1 MNNLKLQN
9 KIFLIL
15 LLPIVAILILSSN
28 SIFNKYEE
36 NVKMNESIEYLY
48 FLENVS
54 SLIHDLQ
61 KERSI
66 STLFLESYGKEF
78 ATDFRNQ
85 TIKSDESINKLEQFL
100 KKYSFFKDEESVK
113 RITDFGNSIKQ
124 IVEIRQKNISLQISK
139 QDLENFYTSKI
150 DNLTYFIDELVS
162 YSNIGNLSKYSQS
175 YIAFNEL
182 IEKSFDEE
190 EHIRNILN
198 TGNIIGDDYNS
209 FLNSISKQNLYLE
222 IIKDNSFKE
231 DLENLKKIYSTND
244 FVEME
249 NIRKVIVLKSQ
260 KNDFMLKIKEL
271 SGYGGL
277 IHLYKDFLETKD
289 DKLLNKIQSKHSALL
304 KVIKSYDKFD
314 GTTQEEKEF
323 LKTLQNTF
331 DLMIS
336 NAYDI
341 SQAENKVSSSIEKID
356 NKNAINAIDRLSNSI
371 YGANSDWRE
380 KSTNKINLLI
390 DSEKTLFNNLISY
403 INGEISSFRNQII
416 YELVFITIL
425 FLLTFLIIYF
435 MTKKIVS
442 SMYKFQVNLN
452 EFLAYSMKE
461 KESVSL
467 HDLKGND
474 EFAIMTR
481 EMNEQIKKIEQ
492 IQEQDK
498 KVVLEI
504 SDVMEKVN
512 NGFFEYTIKQ
522 KAVTKD
528 IEDLRF
534 IINKML
540 DRTKLKIDNINL
552 LLNSYS
558 QSNYVFKLD
567 EVQKRG
573 MYGDFGTLC
582 TSTLLL
588 GQSSSELI
596 AMITNAGMELEN
608 NTKILATSSNELA
621 LSSTQQASSL
631 EQSSA
636 ALEQITSNIRN
647 NNENMNQM
655 MNIANDV
662 NEAANVGSKFAFQTS
677 SSMDEINEKVKAI
690 NEAIS
695 VIDQIAFQTNILSLN
710 AAVEAATAG
719 EAGKGFA
726 VVAAEVRNLANRSA
740 EAAKEIKN
748 LVQSASDKSNE
759 GKQIAQDMIQGYESL
774 TSKITQTKDIIHS
787 VTQFSKEQEV
797 GIIQINET
805 ISRLD
810 VATQKNAFTS
820 SNIDVLSKEVSKLSS
835 RLLQIT
841 AQAKIDKKY
850 YEMVE
855 NIDLIKEVSKYKN
868 DHINLKKKYFSTLD
882 NFENCIVVDCKSC
895 NMGKWIVVCENENRG
910 FTKTNEWKTLKQ
922 NHEDVHQKVQVYM
935 DNNAKKS
942 ENKILR
948 EISAQIEDSTIN
960 VFDSL
965 NDVLYIDSKKQD

>member
-655 MNIANDV
+655 MNIANEV
-662 NEAANVGSKFAFQTS
+662 NEASNVGSKFALQTS
-677 SSMDEINEKVKAI
+677 NSMDEINEKVKGAI
-690 NEAIS
+690 PC
-695 VIDQIAFQTNILSLN
+695 SLRT
-710 AAVEAATAG
+710 E
-719 EAGKGFA
+719 
-726 VVAAEVRNLANRSA
+726 
-740 EAAKEIKN
+740 
-748 LVQSASDKSNE
+748 
-759 GKQIAQDMIQGYESL
+759 
-774 TSKITQTKDIIHS
+774 
-787 VTQFSKEQEV
+787 
-797 GIIQINET
+797 
-805 ISRLD
+805 
-810 VATQKNAFTS
+810 
-820 SNIDVLSKEVSKLSS
+820 
-835 RLLQIT
+835 
-841 AQAKIDKKY
+841 
-850 YEMVE
+850 
-855 NIDLIKEVSKYKN
+855 
-868 DHINLKKKYFSTLD
+868 
-882 NFENCIVVDCKSC
+882 
-895 NMGKWIVVCENENRG
+895 
-910 FTKTNEWKTLKQ
+910 
-922 NHEDVHQKVQVYM
+922 
-935 DNNAKKS
+935 
-942 ENKILR
+942 
-948 EISAQIEDSTIN
+948 
-960 VFDSL
+960 
-965 NDVLYIDSKKQD
+965 

>member
-289 DKLLNKIQSKHSALL
+289 EKLVNKIQSKHSALL

-314 GTTQEEKEF
+314 GTTQEEKEL

-452 EFLAYSMKE
+452 
-461 KESVSL
+461 
-467 HDLKGND
+467 
-474 EFAIMTR
+474 
-481 EMNEQIKKIEQ
+481 
-492 IQEQDK
+492 
-498 KVVLEI
+498 
-504 SDVMEKVN
+504 
-512 NGFFEYTIKQ
+512 
-522 KAVTKD
+522 
-528 IEDLRF
+528 
-534 IINKML
+534 
-540 DRTKLKIDNINL
+540 
-552 LLNSYS
+552 
-558 QSNYVFKLD
+558 
-567 EVQKRG
+567 
-573 MYGDFGTLC
+573 
-582 TSTLLL
+582 
-588 GQSSSELI
+588 
-596 AMITNAGMELEN
+596 
-608 NTKILATSSNELA
+608 
-621 LSSTQQASSL
+621 
-631 EQSSA
+631 
-636 ALEQITSNIRN
+636 
-647 NNENMNQM
+647 
-655 MNIANDV
+655 
-662 NEAANVGSKFAFQTS
+662 
-677 SSMDEINEKVKAI
+677 
-690 NEAIS
+690 
-695 VIDQIAFQTNILSLN
+695 
-710 AAVEAATAG
+710 
-719 EAGKGFA
+719 
-726 VVAAEVRNLANRSA
+726 
-740 EAAKEIKN
+740 
-748 LVQSASDKSNE
+748 
-759 GKQIAQDMIQGYESL
+759 
-774 TSKITQTKDIIHS
+774 
-787 VTQFSKEQEV
+787 
-797 GIIQINET
+797 
-805 ISRLD
+805 
-810 VATQKNAFTS
+810 
-820 SNIDVLSKEVSKLSS
+820 
-835 RLLQIT
+835 
-841 AQAKIDKKY
+841 
-850 YEMVE
+850 
-855 NIDLIKEVSKYKN
+855 
-868 DHINLKKKYFSTLD
+868 
-882 NFENCIVVDCKSC
+882 
-895 NMGKWIVVCENENRG
+895 
-910 FTKTNEWKTLKQ
+910 
-922 NHEDVHQKVQVYM
+922 
-935 DNNAKKS
+935 
-942 ENKILR
+942 
-948 EISAQIEDSTIN
+948 
-960 VFDSL
+960 
-965 NDVLYIDSKKQD
+965 

>member
-1 MNNLKLQN
+1 
-9 KIFLIL
+9 
-15 LLPIVAILILSSN
+15 
-28 SIFNKYEE
+28 
-36 NVKMNESIEYLY
+36 
-48 FLENVS
+48 
-54 SLIHDLQ
+54 
-61 KERSI
+61 
-66 STLFLESYGKEF
+66 
-78 ATDFRNQ
+78 
-85 TIKSDESINKLEQFL
+85 
-100 KKYSFFKDEESVK
+100 
-113 RITDFGNSIKQ
+113 
-124 IVEIRQKNISLQISK
+124 
-139 QDLENFYTSKI
+139 
-150 DNLTYFIDELVS
+150 
-162 YSNIGNLSKYSQS
+162 
-175 YIAFNEL
+175 
-182 IEKSFDEE
+182 
-190 EHIRNILN
+190 
-198 TGNIIGDDYNS
+198 
-209 FLNSISKQNLYLE
+209 
-222 IIKDNSFKE
+222 
-231 DLENLKKIYSTND
+231 
-244 FVEME
+244 
-249 NIRKVIVLKSQ
+249 
-260 KNDFMLKIKEL
+260 
-271 SGYGGL
+271 
-277 IHLYKDFLETKD
+277 
-289 DKLLNKIQSKHSALL
+289 
-304 KVIKSYDKFD
+304 
-314 GTTQEEKEF
+314 
-323 LKTLQNTF
+323 
-331 DLMIS
+331 
-336 NAYDI
+336 
-341 SQAENKVSSSIEKID
+341 
-356 NKNAINAIDRLSNSI
+356 
-371 YGANSDWRE
+371 
-380 KSTNKINLLI
+380 
-390 DSEKTLFNNLISY
+390 
-403 INGEISSFRNQII
+403 
-416 YELVFITIL
+416 
-425 FLLTFLIIYF
+425 
-435 MTKKIVS
+435 
-442 SMYKFQVNLN
+442 
-452 EFLAYSMKE
+452 
-461 KESVSL
+461 
-467 HDLKGND
+467 
-474 EFAIMTR
+474 
-481 EMNEQIKKIEQ
+481 
-492 IQEQDK
+492 
-498 KVVLEI
+498 
-504 SDVMEKVN
+504 
-512 NGFFEYTIKQ
+512 
-522 KAVTKD
+522 
-528 IEDLRF
+528 
-534 IINKML
+534 ML

-647 NNENMNQM
+647 NNENMNKM

-695 VIDQIAFQTNILSLN
+695 IIDQIAFQTNILSLN

-820 SNIDVLSKEVSKLSS
+820 SNIDVLSKEVSKLSN

-855 NIDLIKEVSKYKN
+855 NIDLMKEVSKYKN

-882 NFENCIVVDCKSC
+882 SFESCTVVDCKSC
-895 NMGKWIVVCENENRG
+895 NMGKWIVLCENENRG

>member
-1 MNNLKLQN
+1 MNNLKLQK

-15 LLPIVAILILSSN
+15 LLPIVTILILSFI
-28 SIFNKYEE
+28 SISNKYEK
-36 NVKMNESIEYLY
+36 NVKMNESLEYIY

-54 SLIHDLQ
+54 FLIHDLQ
-61 KERSI
+61 KERRITTS
-66 STLFLESYGKEF
+66 FVESYGKKYDSEF
-78 ATDFRNQ
+78 KNQ
-85 TIKSDESINKLEQFL
+85 IIKTDESINKLNKFL
-100 KKYSFFKDEESVK
+100 KKDTFSK
-113 RITDFGNSIKQ
+113 TDKSKEKISNI
-124 IVEIRQKNISLQISK
+124 EKNITEIIQVREKIQNLQISK
-139 QDLENFYTSKI
+139 EDLQKFYTQEI
-150 DNLTYFIDELVS
+150 NNLTYFIDELIS
-162 YSNIGNLSKYSQS
+162 FSNIGNLAKYSQS
-175 YIAFNEL
+175 YIAFNNL

-190 EHIRNILN
+190 DYVRNILN
-198 TGNIIGDDYNS
+198 VGNIIGEDYNTY
-209 FLNSISKQNLYLE
+209 LNAVSKQNLYVE
-222 IIKDNSFKE
+222 IIEDNIFKE
-231 DLENLKKIYSTND
+231 DLEDFKKLYSSND
-244 FVEME
+244 FIQIE
-249 NIRKVIVLKSQ
+249 NIRKILFQKSQ
-260 KNDFMLKIKEL
+260 KNDFILKIKEL

-277 IHLYKDFLETKD
+277 IHLYKDYKESKD
-289 DKLLNKIQSKHSALL
+289 EKLVNKIQSKHSSLL
-304 KVIKSYDKFD
+304 KVIKYYDKFE
-314 GTTQEEKEF
+314 GTTNQEKEL
-323 LKTLQNTF
+323 LKIIRDTF
-331 DLMIS
+331 DLIMS
-336 NAYDI
+336 NTYDI
-341 SQAENKVSSSIEKID
+341 SQASEID
-356 NKNAINAIDRLSNSI
+356 DKNTINAIDKLSNSI
-371 YGANSDWRE
+371 YGISANWEDNSF
-380 KSTNKINLLI
+380 NKINLLI
-390 DSEKTLFNNLISY
+390 SFEKKVFDDLILYVNSEIDNFN
-403 INGEISSFRNQII
+403 NQII
-416 YELVFITIL
+416 YEFIFIIILILLIFFSTI
-425 FLLTFLIIYF
+425 F
-435 MTKKIVS
+435 MIKKIVV
-442 SMYKFQVNLN
+442 SMKHFQMNLN

-461 KESVSL
+461 KDDVLL
-467 HDLKGND
+467 HDIQGND

-481 EMNEQIKKIEQ
+481 EMNEQIKKIEE

-512 NGFFEYTIKQ
+512 NGFFEYSIKQ

-528 IEDLRF
+528 IEDLRL

-540 DRTKLKIDNINL
+540 NRTKLKIDNINL
-552 LLNSYS
+552 LLNSYT

-567 EVQKRG
+567 EIQKKG

-582 TSTLLL
+582 TSTSLL

-596 AMITNAGMELEN
+596 AMITNAGIELEN

-647 NNENMNQM
+647 NNENMNKM

-662 NEAANVGSKFAFQTS
+662 NEAANAGSKFAFQTS

-695 VIDQIAFQTNILSLN
+695 IIDQIAFQTNILSLN

-740 EAAKEIKN
+740 DAAKEIKD

-759 GKQIAQDMIQGYESL
+759 GKQIAQDMIMGYENL

-820 SNIDVLSKEVSKLSS
+820 SNIDILSKEVSKLSS
-835 RLLQIT
+835 RLLLIT

-855 NIDLIKEVSKYKN
+855 NIDLMKEVAKYKN
-868 DHINLKKKYFSTLD
+868 DHISLKKKYFSTLD
-882 NFENCIVVDCKSC
+882 SFESCTVVDCKSC
-895 NMGKWIVVCENENRG
+895 NMGKWIVVCENENRD
-910 FTKTNEWKTLKQ
+910 FTKTKEWNVLKQ

-935 DNNAKKS
+935 DNNASKA

-948 EISAQIEDSTIN
+948 EISAQIEDSTIK

-965 NDVLYIDSKKQD
+965 NDILYVDSKKD